1 MAGNVKMTIR
11 AKSPDGLDFY
21 PTQPWP
27 VRALLER
34 VSVRGVVWE
43 PACGGG
49 HIAEVLREGPEGAAR
64 TIISSDVYDYGYP
77 LMNFECD
84 FMTARTGTT
93 VRWIVTNPPFA
104 RRMAEK
110 FTLRALER
118 ADNVAVLC
126 RLSWME
132 GVGRYETV
140 FSGSPPTKIIVL
152 SERLGFEPGEC
163 PVGRAGMI
171 PYAWYVW
178 EGDSPDGR
186 TSIEWTGSVRER
198 LSRSTDAT
206 KYGRRVVA

>member
-1 MAGNVKMTIR
+1 MAGNVSQTIR
-11 AKSPDGLDFY
+11 KSSLDGLDFY

-27 VRALLER
+27 TRALLER
-34 VSVRGVVWE
+34 VSVTGTVWE

-49 HIAEVLREGPEGAAR
+49 HIAEVLREGPEAASR
-64 TIISSDVYDYGYP
+64 IIIASDVHDYGYP
-77 LMNFECD
+77 RMNFEGD
-84 FMTARTGTT
+84 FMSMTT
-93 VRWIVTNPPFA
+93 TSPVRWIVTNPPFA

-110 FTLRALER
+110 FTLRALEK

-140 FSGSPPTKIIVL
+140 FSGSPPTRIIIL

-186 TSIEWTGSVRER
+186 TSLEWTGPVRER
-198 LSRSTDAT
+198 LSRPDDAE
-206 KYGRRVVA
+206 KYGRSVMA